1 MMWIFFWIIGKIPAT
16 FWMILSIVGVA
27 MYFASGILGR
37 LPAFK
42 TYTWALKPFSIFV
55 AVFGIYMYGG
65 ASINDH
71 YQKLIKEYEQKIAVA
86 EEKSTAVNT
95 VIEERLVTQNKYIK
109 DTQIVYQDKII
120 EVAKEVDG
128 QCKVNPKIIE
138 ILNEASENPL
148 AKFKVEVNRA
158 AGEKNEK

>member
-37 LPAFK
+37 LPVFK
-42 TYTWALKPFSIFV
+42 TYTWALRPLSLLI

-71 YQKLIKEYEQKIAVA
+71 YQKLIKEYEQKIALA
-86 EEKSTAVNT
+86 EERSNSVNT

-109 DTQIVYQDKII
+109 DTQIVFQDRII

-128 QCKVNPKIIE
+128 QCRVNPKIIE
-138 ILNEASENPL
+138 ILNNASENPL
-148 AKFKVEVNRA
+148 AKFKVEVNQA
-158 AGEKNEK
+158 AGDKNEK